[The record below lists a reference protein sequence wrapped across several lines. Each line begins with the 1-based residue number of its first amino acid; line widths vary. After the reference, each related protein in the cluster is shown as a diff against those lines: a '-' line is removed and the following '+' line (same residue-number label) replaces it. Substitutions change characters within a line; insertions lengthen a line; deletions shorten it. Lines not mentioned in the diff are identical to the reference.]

1 MITSKLRSKE
11 ADREKHAVYLGLGSN
26 VGDRLAFLSEAVR
39 RLNALPGTAVLQVSS
54 IYETEP
60 VGFKDQGDFLNL
72 VLELES
78 SLEPMELL
86 NETKHIEKSI
96 GRRDD
101 ARWHPR
107 EIDID
112 ILLYDELIFRSER
125 LFIPHREMLN
135 RKFVLVPLSEIA
147 GTVIHPIEKMEVHA
161 LLHRCKDSSR
171 VTKTEFKLNHT

>member
-1 MITSKLRSKE
+1 LRE
-11 ADREKHAVYLGLGSN
+11 AEAEQHKVYIGLGSN
-26 VGDRLAFLSEAVR
+26 VGERRAFLSDAVR
-39 RLNALPGTAVLQVSS
+39 QLNVLPGTVVHRVSS

-60 VGFKDQGDFLNL
+60 VGFKDQEDFLNL
-72 VLELES
+72 AVELGT

-86 NETKHIEKSI
+86 NATKQIERRI
-96 GRRDD
+96 GRRDE

-112 ILLYDELIFRSER
+112 ILLYDQLIFRSAR

-147 GTVIHPIEKMEVHA
+147 GSAIHPTEKMEVQA
-161 LLHRCKDSSR
+161 LLRRCGDNSR
-171 VTKTEFKLNHT
+171 VTKTGFEVAYA

>member
-1 MITSKLRSKE
+1 LKE
-11 ADREKHAVYLGLGSN
+11 AEPELHKVYVGLGSN
-26 VGDRLAFLSEAVR
+26 VCDRRAFLSDAVR
-39 RLNALPGTAVLQVSS
+39 QLNALPGSVVRQASS

-60 VGFKDQGDFLNL
+60 LGFKDQEDFLNL
-72 VLELES
+72 AVELET

-86 NETKHIEKSI
+86 NATKQIERRI
-96 GRRDD
+96 GRCGE

-112 ILLYDELIFRSER
+112 ILLYDQLIFRSAR

-147 GTVIHPIEKMEVHA
+147 GSVIHPLEKMEVQT
-161 LLHRCKDSSR
+161 LLRRCSDNSR
-171 VTKTEFKLNHT
+171 VTKTGFELA

>member
-1 MITSKLRSKE
+1 MTTSKLRSKE

-26 VGDRLAFLSEAVR
+26 VGDRLAFLSEAVS
-39 RLNALPGTAVLQVSS
+39 RLNALPGSTVHEVSS

-72 VLELES
+72 ALQLET
-78 SLEPMELL
+78 SLEPVELF

-101 ARWHPR
+101 VRWHPR

-112 ILLYDELIFRSER
+112 ILLYDELILRSER

-147 GTVIHPIEKMEVHA
+147 GSVIHPVEKVEVQA